1 MACNVATPSSAERT
15 SSTTAPAAGS
25 TVQVAQAQHPVS
37 TATSA
42 RSSAS
47 ASGRKVSRRPSAV
60 CARPV
65 KAASISRCQRRP
77 WAARSARPSVH
88 AMSMLFVMNLRI
100 VVKVRLMSS
109 QDRSMTIGAVAA
121 QAGRRPSSIRYY
133 EQIGLLP
140 RPDRVS
146 GRRVYGPDTVRTLAV
161 IETGQRA
168 GLTLDEI
175 RDLLSA
181 SDGDQAAIERLREVA
196 VRKLP
201 EVRELIERTE
211 IVRDWLEAAA
221 RCECPTLDECPL
233 FDDPALLPQKVP
245 GF

>member
-1 MACNVATPSSAERT
+1 MLLVIE
-15 SSTTAPAAGS
+15 
-25 TVQVAQAQHPVS
+25 VS
-37 TATSA
+37 IA
-42 RSSAS
+42 
-47 ASGRKVSRRPSAV
+47 
-60 CARPV
+60 
-65 KAASISRCQRRP
+65 
-77 WAARSARPSVH
+77 
-88 AMSMLFVMNLRI
+88 
-100 VVKVRLMSS
+100 VKVELMSN
-109 QDRSMTIGAVAA
+109 QDRPMSIGAVAA

-181 SDGDQAAIERLREVA
+181 SDGDQARSSGSARWR

-211 IVRDWLEAAA
+211 IVRDWLEAAT
-221 RCECPTLDECPL
+221 RCECPTLDECPCST
-233 FDDPALLPQKVP
+233 DPALLPAEGCRDSRPPP
-245 GF
+245 GRGKRSSRCSASRSGPGG